1 MPAFRHARLPACR
14 HARDPVLQCS
24 GVATFRPAL
33 RCCGVAAFEK
43 KCVDGSVA
51 GSAWRRVPPTGLR
64 LHTTRFR
71 RGGTSVCEFAY
82 SRAAVPTMARRQ
94 ACVVCVSGC
103 SGIPVASQ
111 GPWWAG
117 GKSSGT
123 RFFFHGVVPLVIR
136 TSRLTSHPSRVS
148 CGSGVRL
155 LRGRCPRRRPP
166 GSHDG
171 GAVGRPLARFAT
183 AAFAVASSIRVGL
196 G

>member
-1 MPAFRHARLPACR
+1 MEPTTTQSEESTAPVGRMPAFRHARLPACR
-14 HARDPVLQCS
+14 HARVPVLRCS
-24 GVATFRPAL
+24 SVATFRPAL

-64 LHTTRFR
+64 LHMTRFR
-71 RGGTSVCEFAY
+71 RGGTSVCEFSY

-123 RFFFHGVVPLVIR
+123 RFCSWCRPVGLSNIA
-136 TSRLTSHPSRVS
+136 SHLPPQS
-148 CGSGVRL
+148 CVMWF
-155 LRGRCPRRRPP
+155 RG
-166 GSHDG
+166 
-171 GAVGRPLARFAT
+171 
-183 AAFAVASSIRVGL
+183 AVASRPLSSPAATG
-196 G
+196 